1 MTFIL
6 FFILV
11 LNVVAIVL
19 TYHCLTNMEQK
30 DKIVFIAVG
39 IAIIYGL
46 TSFVYWI
53 STKDIAIK
61 EVSETGKN
69 YITFLFVPI
78 NSLIVLPLIAKSYDK
93 YKMGYLAKD
102 KLRNRIIVLGIILII
117 VLVWER
123 SYFSDI
129 QNSIISQI
137 EQENIKRNEVTNT
150 IVTNEESNTQISN
163 TLS

>member
-1 MTFIL
+1 
-6 FFILV
+6 
-11 LNVVAIVL
+11 
-19 TYHCLTNMEQK
+19 
-30 DKIVFIAVG
+30 
-39 IAIIYGL
+39 
-46 TSFVYWI
+46 
-53 STKDIAIK
+53 
-61 EVSETGKN
+61 
-69 YITFLFVPI
+69 
-78 NSLIVLPLIAKSYDK
+78 
-93 YKMGYLAKD
+93 MGYLEKD

-163 TLS
+163 TSN